1 MNDSVLFDMVSASL
15 NLASFVGIFCFIFG
29 FWIYIKERKLRLD
42 GVLLN
47 TSGLYFFFQGWR
59 LNPVQ
64 QFAYILIMT
73 AIILLSY
80 RSYVKSAMKLLYN
93 TFAFAKE
100 SRTATAVVLGAV
112 VIASAIFFS
121 NNQLKNAD
129 NNKDSR
135 PEVVRANKRHDGDY
149 IYHFC
154 PDGYRGD
161 GGGWCYR
168 K

>member
-64 QFAYILIMT
+64 QFAYILIM
-73 AIILLSY
+73 AVIIFLSY

-93 TFAFAKE
+93 SFAKDN
-100 SRTATAVVLGAV
+100 RTAVAIAIGAIAIVL
-112 VIASAIFFS
+112 AILFS
-121 NNQLKNAD
+121 NNQPKNAD

-135 PEVVRANKRHDGDY
+135 PEVVRAVERDIGYGPYYECPSGYDG
-149 IYHFC
+149 
-154 PDGYRGD
+154 R
-161 GGGWCYR
+161 GGWCYL